1 LWFVGRPS
9 HKHFIRNRDLTEA
22 TLTQMAQGS
31 QAFAGALL
39 ADDGNEAV

>member
-22 TLTQMAQGS
+22 TLTQMAGGS
-31 QAFAGALL
+31 LAFAGALV
-39 ADDGNEAV
+39 AGDGKEEV